1 MRSIILF
8 VIGLVFGTGFGY
20 IFGTPTQGHDH
31 ASHSD
36 TEHDHSTLTEWTG
49 PAPSLTLIVTDD
61 AGDAKSLLIDV
72 AGFAF
77 TPETVNTAPVA
88 GTGHAHIYV
97 NGVKT
102 LRAYG
107 PWVHLTNAP
116 SGSVL
121 RVTLTANDHTGW
133 AAFGQPI
140 MAEITV
146 P

>member
-20 IFGTPTQGHDH
+20 IIGTPTQGHDH
-31 ASHSD
+31 AGHSD
-36 TEHDHSTLTEWTG
+36 KGHVHSTLSEWTG
-49 PAPSLTLIVTDD
+49 PAPSLTLIVTND
-61 AGDAKSLLIDV
+61 AGDARNLFIDV
-72 AGFAF
+72 AGFTF

-107 PWVHLTNAP
+107 PWVHLSDAP
-116 SGSVL
+116 SGSVV
-121 RVTLTANDHTGW
+121 RVTLNANDHTGW
-133 AAFGQPI
+133 AIDDQPI
-140 MAEITV
+140 AVEITV